1 MILRRDFLKISTA
14 GATGLAMSGQASF
27 YHPGDSNTKV
37 KEGKKLPNLLVPE
50 LADFSYVLRNIR
62 PTHPRIFLNQEI
74 LSAIKKE
81 GLSSEQM
88 DWLKEL
94 IKRVESYPEPPAL
107 DKKLAASLLNDKTHN
122 YYNNDLPRIDMGHW
136 GTYSAHAALVWL
148 LTDDK
153 KYYTKALDFLN
164 HAAGIFNLVVEN
176 KRVPFGHAWPRLAA
190 LSAYDWLYNDLPSQD
205 REKTGKL
212 LFKSLEGL
220 YQTSKK
226 AGGGGAG
233 GLTYVDS
240 MLGWYLSIVYL
251 GTGSSGISEDS
262 LIKMLR
268 EEYALYGS
276 ILRERASGRDGVH
289 LFGAIGYVSQL
300 LQTEINF
307 IDSWRTAIGDN
318 FFRYIPN
325 RIYLPN
331 YFLWNTIP
339 VRPTLLSYGWS
350 DSYHTNN
357 GMDIY
362 SGPFLIRVKDL
373 ITNLEV
379 DVNVEGLEEISQF
392 QVKPG
397 YKGFM
402 DLYSHLTSA
411 SPLYFKTKP
420 LPETQIQSVMNR
432 LPRARFFPDP
442 VGQLFMNSGWTEN
455 DTYAMFIAGR
465 QSYYRKHYD
474 ENHFTIYKKGFLALD
489 SGARPA
495 GQEHEINY
503 YYDTIA
509 HNCILIHLQGEKFS
523 GSRGPL
529 SIANTGGMNKN
540 FGAQVKAFET
550 NEYFTYI
557 ASDATTCYNENKAKE
572 VIRQFIFV
580 YPDYFIV
587 FDRVTSKS
595 HDQKKTW
602 LLHTHHE
609 PQIDNDIFSAIH
621 RNGKIF
627 VRTLLPLSFHSE
639 KIGGPGKEFWADGRN
654 WPIEGDY
661 NKKRTPDQH
670 LFGCYRM
677 EISSNNTNKKELFLH
692 LIEAGDKQELT
703 KMTRSKYV
711 DKRNQVGVEFDTI
724 ETTVRILFNKDGEVG
739 GNIRITRGSKTL
751 IKQTLTKQ
759 VQEQEGLALKPA

>member
-1 MILRRDFLKISTA
+1 MILRRKFIKISTVS
-14 GATGLAMSGQASF
+14 ATGLAITGQRF
-27 YHPGDSNTKV
+27 TGIPLDSYV
-37 KEGKKLPNLLVPE
+37 KSRADGLTYDTVIPDLP
-50 LADFSYVLRNIR
+50 DFNYVLRNIN
-62 PTHPRIFLNQEI
+62 PTHPRIFLNQNI
-74 LSAIKKE
+74 LATIREK
-81 GLSSEQM
+81 GLSSDQEN
-88 DWLKEL
+88 WLTEL
-94 IKRVESYPEPPAL
+94 KKRVDNYPEPPEL
-107 DKKLAASLLNDKTHN
+107 DEKLRSAILNDNSIN

-136 GTYSAHAALVWL
+136 GTYSAHAALAWL
-148 LTDDK
+148 LTDNK
-153 KYYTKALDFLN
+153 KYYKKALDFLN
-164 HAAGIFNLVVEN
+164 YAAGIFNLVVEN
-176 KRVPFGHAWPRLAA
+176 NRFPFGHAWPRLAA
-190 LSAYDWLYNDLPSQD
+190 LSAYDWLYNDLPQVD

-220 YQTSKK
+220 YQTWKK
-226 AGGGGAG
+226 AGGGGEG
-233 GLTYVDS
+233 GLSYVDN

-251 GTGSSGISEDS
+251 GAGYSGVSEDS
-262 LIKMLR
+262 LIEMLR
-268 EEYALYGS
+268 EQYALYGS
-276 ILRERASGRDGVH
+276 ILRQRASGKDGVD
-289 LFGAIGYVSQL
+289 LFGAIGYTSQL

-307 IDSWRTAIGDN
+307 IDSWRTAIGGN

-325 RIYLPN
+325 RIYLSN
-331 YFLWNTIP
+331 YFLWNTIHNKP
-339 VRPTLLSYGWS
+339 LRLTFGWS

-362 SGPFLIRVKDL
+362 SGPFLTRVKDL
-373 ITNLEV
+373 IS
-379 DVNVEGLEEISQF
+379 DIGDGIDIEGLEEISQF

-411 SPLYFKTKP
+411 SPLYFETKE
-420 LPETQIQSVMNR
+420 LPESKINSIMKR

-509 HNCILIHLQGEKFS
+509 HNCVLIHLQGEKFS
-523 GSRGPL
+523 GARGPL
-529 SIANTGGMNKN
+529 SVANTGGMNKN
-540 FGAQVKAFET
+540 HGAQVKAFET
-550 NEYFTYI
+550 NEHFTYI
-557 ASDATTCYNENKAKE
+557 ASDATTCYNENKAEE
-572 VIRQFIFV
+572 VIRQFIFI

-602 LLHTHHE
+602 LLHTQHE
-609 PQIDNDIFSAIH
+609 PQIDNDIFSAVH

-627 VRTLLPLSFHSE
+627 VRTLMPQDFHSE

-677 EISSNNTNKKELFLH
+677 EISSDNANKKELFLH
-692 LIEAGDKQELT
+692 LIEVGDKHELT
-703 KMTRSKYV
+703 KMTLSRFIN
-711 DKRNQVGVEFDTI
+711 KRNKAGIEFDTR
-724 ETTVRILFNKDGEVG
+724 ETTVRILFNRDGEVG
-739 GNIRITRGSKTL
+739 GNIRITRGSKTI
-751 IKQTLTKQ
+751 IKQKLTNQ
-759 VQEQEGLALKPA
+759 VLEQQGLALKSL

>member
-1 MILRRDFLKISTA
+1 MILRRKFIKISTVS
-14 GATGLAMSGQASF
+14 ATGLAITGQRF
-27 YHPGDSNTKV
+27 TGIPLDSYV
-37 KEGKKLPNLLVPE
+37 KSRADGLTHDTVIPDLP
-50 LADFSYVLRNIR
+50 DFNYVLRIIN
-62 PTHPRIFLNQEI
+62 PTHPRIFLNQNI
-74 LSAIKKE
+74 LATIREK
-81 GLSSEQM
+81 GLSSDQEN
-88 DWLKEL
+88 WLTEL
-94 IKRVESYPEPPAL
+94 KKRVDNYPEPPEL
-107 DKKLAASLLNDKTHN
+107 DEKLRSAILNDNSIN

-136 GTYSAHAALVWL
+136 GTYSAHAALAWL
-148 LTDDK
+148 LTDNK
-153 KYYTKALDFLN
+153 KYYKKALDFLN
-164 HAAGIFNLVVEN
+164 YAAGIFNLVVEN
-176 KRVPFGHAWPRLAA
+176 NRFPFGHAWPRLAA
-190 LSAYDWLYNDLPSQD
+190 LSAYDWLYNDLPQVD

-220 YQTSKK
+220 YQTWKK
-226 AGGGGAG
+226 AGGGGEG
-233 GLTYVDS
+233 GLSYVDN

-251 GTGSSGISEDS
+251 GAGYSGVSEDS
-262 LIKMLR
+262 LIEMLR
-268 EEYALYGS
+268 EQYALYGS
-276 ILRERASGRDGVH
+276 ILRQRASGKDGVD
-289 LFGAIGYVSQL
+289 LFGAIGYTSQL

-307 IDSWRTAIGDN
+307 IDSWRTAIGGN

-325 RIYLPN
+325 RIYLSN
-331 YFLWNTIP
+331 YFLWNTIHNKP
-339 VRPTLLSYGWS
+339 LRLTFGWS

-362 SGPFLIRVKDL
+362 SGPFLTRVKDL
-373 ITNLEV
+373 IS
-379 DVNVEGLEEISQF
+379 DIGDGIDIEGLEEISQF

-411 SPLYFKTKP
+411 SPLYFETKE
-420 LPETQIQSVMNR
+420 LPESKINSIMKR

-509 HNCILIHLQGEKFS
+509 HNCVLIHLQGEKFS
-523 GSRGPL
+523 GARGPM
-529 SIANTGGMNKN
+529 SVANTGGMNKN
-540 FGAQVKAFET
+540 HGAQVKAFET
-550 NEYFTYI
+550 NEHFTYI
-557 ASDATTCYNENKAKE
+557 ASDATTCYNENKVEE
-572 VIRQFIFV
+572 VIRQFIFI
-580 YPDYFIV
+580 YPDYFII

-602 LLHTHHE
+602 LLHTQHE
-609 PQIDNDIFSAIH
+609 PQIDNDIFSAVH

-627 VRTLLPLSFHSE
+627 VRTLMPQDFHSE

-677 EISSNNTNKKELFLH
+677 EISSDNAKKKELFLH
-692 LIEAGDKQELT
+692 LIEVGDKHELK
-703 KMTRSKYV
+703 KMTLSRFIN
-711 DKRNQVGVEFDTI
+711 KRNKAGIEFDTR
-724 ETTVRILFNKDGEVG
+724 ETTVRILFNRDGEVG
-739 GNIRITRGSKTL
+739 GNIRITRGSKTI
-751 IKQTLTKQ
+751 IKQQLTNQ
-759 VQEQEGLALKPA
+759 VLEQQGLALKSL